1 MVWPHAAAGGGVRL
15 SISSVSIPNSP
26 RQPGGADDGWQQFAQ
41 LVRAVNAGDLPA
53 AQKAHANFTQ
63 SAAGEVAH
71 ANPDGRLAQVL
82 SKIGDALQSGDIA
95 QAQQALAL
103 IRPRGADAATATE
116 PTVQAPS
123 ISPADPNAPGGKLN
137 LTV

>member
-1 MVWPHAAAGGGVRL
+1 L
-15 SISSVSIPNSP
+15 SVSSVSIPNNP

-53 AQKAHANFTQ
+53 AQKAHAKFIE
-63 SAAGEVAH
+63 SAAGDVAR

-82 SKIGDALQSGDIA
+82 GKVGDALQSGDIA
-95 QAQQALAL
+95 QAQQALSL
-103 IRPRGADAATATE
+103 IRTRATDAAQ

-137 LTV
+137 IKV